1 MATLKLEIVTPEEKI
16 YSEDVEMVT
25 LPGSEGEL
33 GVYPKHV
40 PLLTTLV
47 PGELRVLKNGRET
60 AMAIGEGFV
69 EIKADAVSVLTDMA
83 LESEKI
89 DIATA
94 EAAVERA
101 KAAMKED
108 QTARTG
114 GCHSSVAAKS
124 ACPVARQTPPPPR
137 VNEGRSF
144 RAKSRNPVALSF
156 GLQRGILRL
165 RFAPLRMTSPD
176 ILGIIAGNGVY
187 PRLLADGAR
196 RAGVE
201 KIVAAAFTDETDP
214 VLERHVNV
222 LEWMRVGQ
230 LGRLLKFFRSQ
241 DIHHAIMAGQIAPKN
256 LFDLRPD
263 LKALMLLGK
272 LKERNAES
280 IFAAIADELAKVE
293 VDLLPATTFLED
305 SLARPGLIAGPK
317 LSPRQEH
324 DVELGWNAAKEIAR
338 LDIGQTIIIKNGTIV
353 AVEALE
359 GTNEAIKRG
368 GTLAREG
375 AVMVKVSK
383 PNQDMRFDVPVIGVE
398 TVRIAAES
406 GVRVIAVEAGK
417 TLLLERDAVIALA
430 NGSNMSVVAR

>member
-1 MATLKLEIVTPEEKI
+1 
-16 YSEDVEMVT
+16 
-25 LPGSEGEL
+25 
-33 GVYPKHV
+33 
-40 PLLTTLV
+40 
-47 PGELRVLKNGRET
+47 
-60 AMAIGEGFV
+60 
-69 EIKADAVSVLTDMA
+69 MA
-83 LESEKI
+83 L
-89 DIATA
+89 
-94 EAAVERA
+94 
-101 KAAMKED
+101 
-108 QTARTG
+108 
-114 GCHSSVAAKS
+114 C
-124 ACPVARQTPPPPR
+124 
-137 VNEGRSF
+137 
-144 RAKSRNPVALSF
+144 F

-187 PRLLADGAR
+187 PTLLADAAQK
-196 RAGVE
+196 AGV
-201 KIVAAAFTDETDP
+201 KKTIAAAFTGETDP
-214 VLERHVNV
+214 ELAQHVD
-222 LEWMRVGQ
+222 LIEWMRVGQ

-272 LKERNAES
+272 LKQRNAES

-293 VDLLPATTFLED
+293 IDLLPATSFLED

-324 DVELGWNAAKEIAR
+324 DVEIGWNVAKEIAR

-417 TLLLERDAVIALA
+417 TLLLERDAVIAVA

>member
-1 MATLKLEIVTPEEKI
+1 
-16 YSEDVEMVT
+16 
-25 LPGSEGEL
+25 
-33 GVYPKHV
+33 
-40 PLLTTLV
+40 
-47 PGELRVLKNGRET
+47 
-60 AMAIGEGFV
+60 
-69 EIKADAVSVLTDMA
+69 
-83 LESEKI
+83 
-89 DIATA
+89 
-94 EAAVERA
+94 
-101 KAAMKED
+101 
-108 QTARTG
+108 
-114 GCHSSVAAKS
+114 
-124 ACPVARQTPPPPR
+124 
-137 VNEGRSF
+137 
-144 RAKSRNPVALSF
+144 VALSF

-187 PRLLADGAR
+187 PTLLADAAQK
-196 RAGVE
+196 AGV
-201 KIVAAAFTDETDP
+201 KKTIAAAFTGETDP
-214 VLERHVNV
+214 ELAQHVD
-222 LEWMRVGQ
+222 LIEWMRVGQ

-241 DIHHAIMAGQIAPKN
+241 GIHHAIMAGQIAPKN
-256 LFDLRPD
+256 LFELRPD

-272 LKERNAES
+272 LRERNAES

-305 SLARPGLIAGPK
+305 SLAWSGLIAGPK
-317 LSPRQEH
+317 LSSREEH